1 MLKKFIELTLKRQ
14 VQKVTDLLIK
24 GTDPNFHDEETGE
37 TPLTIATA
45 QDDVDMVTNLVE
57 GGVRTFS
64 AVSDW
69 RPCFCSK
76 SLSCFTSRFVIFVI
90 FTNRFPCP
98 NTNLQA
104 FTDFRSKD
112 GMSPVHKAA
121 VKGAHRTL
129 KALLDLRASPDVQV
143 REIPHRY

>member
-1 MLKKFIELTLKRQ
+1 VLKKFIELTLKRQ
-14 VQKVTDLLIK
+14 VQKVADLLIK

-69 RPCFCSK
+69 GPCFCPK
-76 SLSCFTSRFVIFVI
+76 SICFT
-90 FTNRFPCP
+90 
-98 NTNLQA
+98 L
-104 FTDFRSKD
+104 
-112 GMSPVHKAA
+112 
-121 VKGAHRTL
+121 
-129 KALLDLRASPDVQV
+129 
-143 REIPHRY
+143 